1 MKTNVYIRED
11 DILKEISITSADK
24 PKLPKTFIDKWQE
37 IITLISKIIEVPS
50 ALVMKISREEMQVLL
65 KSQNKEN
72 PYEAGAGD
80 SLGNGLYCETV
91 IGKDKEL
98 IVNNALLSDKWI
110 DNPDIKLNMISYY
123 GLPIKWPDNEVF
135 GTICV
140 LDNLT
145 NSYKNI
151 YKELI
156 HKFKDAFEDDLRI
169 LIYEKK
175 LKNYYSQ
182 AKLDS
187 IFNTSNEKKLLFEDK
202 YLKGNKNNFNDLS
215 PILAQ
220 LDKIIFYDKLTGLY
234 NRRYFINQLNQI
246 NHSIFYPV
254 TIVVGDLD
262 NLKIINDNYGHNIG
276 DNYIKKAAEILKNNF
291 RDNDIIARIGGDEFA
306 VILPETDKEEA
317 KIICRRIKEKFIETN
332 NEFDLKCPLRISLGI
347 STVKNSY
354 DKIKPAFITA
364 DKNMYKDINK
374 RY

>member
-1 MKTNVYIRED
+1 MKTNVYIREE
-11 DILKEISITSADK
+11 DIFKEINITSADK
-24 PKLPKTFIDKWQE
+24 PELPKNFLNKWQE

-50 ALVMKISREEMQVLL
+50 ALIMKISREEMQVLL

-80 SLGNGLYCETV
+80 SLGHGLYCETV

-145 NSYKNI
+145 NSYKGI

-156 HKFKDAFEDDLRI
+156 YKFKDAFEDDLRI

-187 IFNTSNEKKLLFEDK
+187 IFNTSKEKKLLFEDK
-202 YLKGNKNNFNDLS
+202 YLKDNKNNFNDLS
-215 PILAQ
+215 PILAK

-234 NRRYFINQLNQI
+234 NRRYFIKQLNQI
-246 NHSIFYPV
+246 NHSILYPV
-254 TIVVGDLD
+254 SIVVGDLD

-276 DNYIKKAAEILKNNF
+276 DDYIIKAAEILKNNF

-317 KIICRRIKEKFIETN
+317 KVICRRIKEKFIETN
-332 NEFDLKCPLRISLGI
+332 YKLDLKCPLRISLGI
-347 STVKNSY
+347 STIKNSWIGY
-354 DKIKPAFITA
+354 
-364 DKNMYKDINK
+364 N
-374 RY
+374 